1 MSRRPLLATAALTLA
16 AAALA
21 WTPAAGAAPTGTARA
36 GNAGNAGNTDT
47 VEVKAAATTQ
57 AESRRIVD
65 YWTPARMRDAV
76 PADRLVADRPTA
88 STGSTV
94 ERGAPAV
101 IGPRARPS
109 SPAAGADGTGGYY
122 TGGGQIVQTTGK
134 VFFTLGGTNYVCS
147 GSSTSSSNHD
157 VVLTAGHCVNE
168 GPGAYATNW
177 AFVPGYDDGAR
188 PYGTFTARSLVTTSQ
203 WAGSGDFDYDV
214 GFAVVNP
221 VNGADLTDTVGS
233 QGIGF
238 NLARNQLMY
247 SFGYP
252 AARPYDGTDIAYCF
266 GTVFPDTFGGSTDQ
280 GMDCNMTG
288 GSSGGPWLLDYN
300 AGSGVGTLNSVN
312 SFGYRG
318 LKDVMWG
325 PYFGSVI
332 QSAYNT
338 ASTR

>member
-1 MSRRPLLATAALTLA
+1 MSRKALVTTAAATLA

-21 WTPAAGAAPTGTARA
+21 WTPAAGAAPAASERA
-36 GNAGNAGNTDT
+36 GAARTDD
-47 VEVKAAATTQ
+47 VEVRAAATTK
-57 AESRRIVD
+57 AESRRVVE

-76 PADRLVADRPTA
+76 PADRLVADRSTA
-88 STGSTV
+88 GSGAGV
-94 ERGAPAV
+94 ERGTPTV
-101 IGPRARPS
+101 LRPRAKPG
-109 SPAAGADGTGGYY
+109 AGGDGTGAYY
-122 TGGGQIVQTTGK
+122 TGGGRVVQTTGK

-147 GSSTSSSNHD
+147 GSSTTSSNHD

-177 AFVPGYDDGAR
+177 AFVPAYDDGAR

-221 VNGADLTDTVGS
+221 VNGTDLTDTVGS

-238 NLARNQLMY
+238 NLARNQQMY

-252 AARPYDGTDIAYCF
+252 AERPYDGTDIAYCF

-280 GMDCNMTG
+280 GMNCNMTG
-288 GSSGGPWLLDYN
+288 GSSGGPWLLDYD

-318 LKDVMWG
+318 LRDVMWG
-325 PYFGSVI
+325 PYFGSVV
-332 QSAYNT
+332 QSAYGT
-338 ASTR
+338 ASSR

>member
-1 MSRRPLLATAALTLA
+1 MSRTPLLATVAATLA
-16 AAALA
+16 AVALA
-21 WTPAAGAAPTGTARA
+21 WTPTAGAAPAGTAR
-36 GNAGNAGNTDT
+36 GDD
-47 VEVKAAATTQ
+47 VEVKAAATTK
-57 AESRRIVD
+57 AEHRRIVE
-65 YWTPARMRDAV
+65 YWTPARMRNAV
-76 PADRLVADRPTA
+76 PANRLVADRSIA
-88 STGSTV
+88 SAGGTV
-94 ERGAPAV
+94 ERGAPTV
-101 IGPRARPS
+101 IGPRAKPS

-147 GSSTSSSNHD
+147 GSSTTSSNHD

-177 AFVPGYDDGAR
+177 AFVPAYDDGAR

-214 GFAVVNP
+214 GFAVVSP
-221 VNGADLTDTVGS
+221 VNGKDLTDTVGS

-238 NLARNQLMY
+238 SQPHNQLMY

-252 AARPYDGTDIAYCF
+252 AARPYDGTDIAYCYD
-266 GTVFPDTFGGSTDQ
+266 TVFADTFGGSQDQ
-280 GMDCNMTG
+280 GMDCNLTG
-288 GSSGGPWLLDYN
+288 GSSGGPWLLSYN
-300 AGSGVGTLNSVN
+300 AGTGVGTLNSVN

-325 PYFGSVI
+325 PYFGTVI
-332 QSAYNT
+332 QSAYNS
-338 ASTR
+338 ASTG

>member
-1 MSRRPLLATAALTLA
+1 MSRKALVATAAATLA
-16 AAALA
+16 AAALT
-21 WTPAAGAAPTGTARA
+21 WTPAAGAAPARGA
-36 GNAGNAGNTDT
+36 RTDN
-47 VEVKAAATTQ
+47 VEVKSAATTK
-57 AESRRIVD
+57 AENRRIVD
-65 YWTPARMRDAV
+65 YWTPARMRSAV
-76 PADRLVADRPTA
+76 PASRLVADRSTA
-88 STGSTV
+88 GAGATV
-94 ERGAPAV
+94 ERGAPTV
-101 IGPRARPS
+101 VKPRAK
-109 SPAAGADGTGGYY
+109 AGGADGTGGYY

-177 AFVPGYDDGAR
+177 AFVPAYDDGAR
-188 PYGTFTARSLVTTSQ
+188 PYGTFPARSLVTTSQ
-203 WAGSGDFDYDV
+203 WAGSGDFNYDV

-221 VNGADLTDTVGS
+221 VNGTDLTDTVGS

-238 NLARNQLMY
+238 NLARNQQMY

-266 GTVFPDTFGGSTDQ
+266 DTVFQDTFGGSTDQ

-288 GSSGGPWLLDYN
+288 GSSGGPWLIGYN

-338 ASTR
+338 AQTR